1 MRKCFFR
8 SLIIILCVLFA
19 CSACHAP
26 TNSKETS
33 PTTKVDLEIVY
44 KKNQI
49 CYAVT
54 STGEDTALYTF
65 NAAAQPIFDLDGKSS
80 TATDLQP
87 GMLVSLEYDG
97 YILET
102 YPAQFSGVSSI
113 HVSGVHANSVE
124 FLGSLI
130 SGMFPTAT
138 PEEVARWEITFSGD
152 DFLSAKEK
160 RALEY
165 KIQEEWTDANV
176 FVDPEESLTKK
187 TGHIKID
194 AKKGEND
201 TVQLTIRVDS
211 VVQDPT
217 ERKMTV
223 SIQDGK
229 WTMGH

>member
-1 MRKCFFR
+1 MRKYFFR
-8 SLIIILCVLFA
+8 SLVVILCVLFA
-19 CSACHAP
+19 CTACQSP
-26 TNSKETS
+26 TNAKETK
-33 PTTKVDLEIVY
+33 PATKVDLEIVY

-49 CYAVT
+49 CYSIMT
-54 STGEDTALYTF
+54 QGSNTTLYTF
-65 NAAAQPIFDLDGKSS
+65 NAAAQPIFDLNGKSA
-80 TATDLQP
+80 TATDLEP

-113 HVSGVHANSVE
+113 RVTGVDANSVE

-130 SGMFPTAT
+130 SGMFPSAT

-152 DFLSAKEK
+152 DFLSEKEK

-176 FVDPEESLTKK
+176 FVDPDETRTKR

-194 AKKGEND
+194 VQKGEDN

-211 VVQDPT
+211 VVQDPA

-223 SIQDGK
+223 LLSDGK

>member
-1 MRKCFFR
+1 MRKCFCR

-19 CSACHAP
+19 CSACQSP
-26 TNSKETS
+26 TNSKVTE
-33 PTTKVDLEIVY
+33 PTTSVGLEIVY

-49 CYAVT
+49 CYAIMT
-54 STGEDTALYTF
+54 QGQDTTLYTF
-65 NAAAQPIFDLDGKSS
+65 NAAAQPIFDRDGNSI
-80 TATDLQP
+80 TATDLLP

-113 HVSGVHANSVE
+113 RETGVHANSVE

-130 SGMFPTAT
+130 SGMFPSAT
-138 PEEVARWEITFSGD
+138 PGEVARWEITFSGD
-152 DFLSAKEK
+152 EFLSEKEK
-160 RALEY
+160 RALEF

-176 FVDPEESLTKK
+176 LVDPDETLTKK

-194 AKKGEND
+194 AKNGEGD
-201 TVQLTIRVDS
+201 TVELTIGVDS
-211 VVQDPT
+211 VIHDPS

-223 SIQDGK
+223 KLQDGK
-229 WTMGH
+229 WTMGR